1 MQLEIARVDVGREHA
16 DIALG
21 QVRQELGWML
31 QDRKAEER
39 RDLSESAAAMCT
51 ALMPISIS
59 TLACSASL
67 AYGLR
72 ARSLCDQ
79 VWCRPSCW
87 LRATWHPEITKP
99 LVGQRLELLKVFGTA
114 LKESSHHA
122 EMRID
127 ATTTLLP
134 LPFSFLR
141 QFELVLKVGV
151 TQ

>member
-79 VWCRPSCW
+79 VWVPTVMLAACDLASGDYQATRRP
-87 LRATWHPEITKP
+87 AP
-99 LVGQRLELLKVFGTA
+99 
-114 LKESSHHA
+114 
-122 EMRID
+122 
-127 ATTTLLP
+127 
-134 LPFSFLR
+134 
-141 QFELVLKVGV
+141 
-151 TQ
+151 

>member
-31 QDRKAEER
+31 QDRKAEEP
-39 RDLSESAAAMCT
+39 RDLSKKSAAAMCT

-59 TLACSASL
+59 TLAYSASL

-79 VWCRPSCW
+79 VWVPTVMLARCDLASGDYQATRRP
-87 LRATWHPEITKP
+87 AP
-99 LVGQRLELLKVFGTA
+99 
-114 LKESSHHA
+114 
-122 EMRID
+122 
-127 ATTTLLP
+127 
-134 LPFSFLR
+134 
-141 QFELVLKVGV
+141 
-151 TQ
+151 